1 VDFARFEQVRR
12 AMPGVA
18 VAASTWSAGQS
29 RPVVDGSPAALA
41 LRAALDAQVDA
52 LVRDRAPASLV
63 PAAVTPANSAVHT
76 WLRGLIGEPTAM
88 AADPGE
94 LALLRD
100 ALERWRASGSTAA
113 VRTCFRLS
121 YIEEGGRDDEP
132 AGWLLEFLLQ
142 PVTEPSVLIPA
153 DEVWADLAS
162 PLRAWVDFPH
172 EVLLADLGR
181 ASRLYPDLDD
191 ALRTERPTKL
201 FLDVAGA
208 YRFLTHAPLLAE
220 IGLGV
225 LVPAQWQCP
234 TELGLTLTVHS
245 REAASPVLRDRT
257 ANLAAIVDFRW
268 GLALGA
274 EFLSP
279 DEMAELA
286 RAKVPLVQL
295 RGQWVFLD
303 ERRLAAGLA
312 FLARGG
318 SGQTTAGEALRRV
331 WLAEHAPLEVT
342 GVGGTGWLA
351 DLLTGRAGEQLALL
365 EPPVSLR
372 TTLRPYQG
380 RGLSWLAFLDR
391 LGIGALLADDMGLGK
406 TVQLLAL
413 EALGR
418 EESRRPPTLIVC
430 PLSVWATGNVRSS
443 GSPHRCEPICTTAPT
458 GPTPCPRVVT
468 WS

>member
-1 VDFARFEQVRR
+1 V
-12 AMPGVA
+12 
-18 VAASTWSAGQS
+18 
-29 RPVVDGSPAALA
+29 
-41 LRAALDAQVDA
+41 
-52 LVRDRAPASLV
+52 
-63 PAAVTPANSAVHT
+63 
-76 WLRGLIGEPTAM
+76 

-94 LALLRD
+94 LATLRE
-100 ALERWRASGSTAA
+100 ALERWHCSGSTAA
-113 VRTCFRLS
+113 VRTCFRLTQVD
-121 YIEEGGRDDEP
+121 EGERDDEP

-153 DEVWADLAS
+153 EEIWHDRAS
-162 PLRAWVDFPH
+162 PLHAWVDYPH
-172 EVLLADLGR
+172 EVLLADLAR
-181 ASRLYPDLDD
+181 ASRLYPDLED
-191 ALRTERPTKL
+191 ALHTERPTEL
-201 FLDVAGA
+201 LLDVAGA
-208 YRFLTHAPLLAE
+208 YRFLTHAPLLTE

-225 LVPAQWQCP
+225 LLPAQWQHP
-234 TELGLTLTVHS
+234 TALGLTFTVHS

-279 DEMAELA
+279 EELAELA
-286 RAKVPLVQL
+286 RAKVPLVRL

-303 ERRLAAGLA
+303 QRHLAAGLA

-331 WLAEHAPLEVT
+331 WRAEHAPLEVT
-342 GVGGTGWLA
+342 GVGGAGWLA
-351 DLLTGRAGEQLALL
+351 DLLAGRASEQLALL
-365 EPPVSLR
+365 EPPASLR
-372 TTLRPYQG
+372 TTLRPYQR
-380 RGLSWLAFLDR
+380 RGLSWLAFLDS

-430 PLSVWATGNVRSS
+430 PLSVLGNWEREIERVHPVAANPSAPRRRP
-443 GSPHRCEPICTTAPT
+443 GQHRTR
-458 GPTPCPRVVT
+458 GL
-468 WS
+468 